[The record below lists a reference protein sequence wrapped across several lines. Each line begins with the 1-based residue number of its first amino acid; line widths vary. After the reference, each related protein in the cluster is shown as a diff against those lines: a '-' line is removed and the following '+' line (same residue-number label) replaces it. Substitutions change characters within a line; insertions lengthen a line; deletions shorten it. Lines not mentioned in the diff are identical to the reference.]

1 MNLIGKKFKFGL
13 SEYEVVRKFG
23 LNRHECRRVGS
34 IDFILF
40 PTKEIEEF
48 ISNSD
53 KQKEDES
60 KIEFFKYVFKEF
72 YNKRKQKECRV
83 KEIRKG
89 IISLKDEESSLCN
102 DIDNLIKCEE
112 YLVGQ
117 LCKLGVH
124 VFDENGEVTI

>member
-40 PTKEIEEF
+40 PTKEIEEL
-48 ISNSD
+48 INNSD
-53 KQKEDES
+53 KQKEDEI

-72 YNKRKQKECRV
+72 YNKRKQKEDRV
-83 KEIRKG
+83 KEIRKDV
-89 IISLKDEESSLCN
+89 ISLKDKERSLCN

-124 VFDENGEVTI
+124 VFDGNGELII